1 MMKKQGI
8 SNILTAILR
17 SWNFLLCPKKICLA
31 VLLHRERVLVE
42 SFSWEFKH
50 FEQTF
55 TTCLNCII
63 IYQLV
68 YFNYLCLEM
77 NLKLHVNIYINFRP
91 KNY

>member
-50 FEQTF
+50 FE
-55 TTCLNCII
+55 
-63 IYQLV
+63 
-68 YFNYLCLEM
+68 
-77 NLKLHVNIYINFRP
+77 
-91 KNY
+91 